1 MGSLKL
7 FKQIFKRQLTEDI
20 LSYRFLVNLI
30 LILFT
35 VVGFSLIFANYFRD
49 LQERYA
55 KTVAENDKRL
65 ADFVKEPIPN
75 VTNAVLEF
83 PMEPK
88 AGLFISEG
96 SEDRLPPGFFFIMYP
111 YTVKILARNQETGGI
126 LMYEPVSK
134 MTQFSSNL
142 SYSPDLTFIVQF
154 LLSFFAIVLS
164 FNAATEE
171 KEKGT
176 LRLVLSNPTKR
187 ASLIF
192 SKYLSTLVTIGLPLL
207 LGLILSI
214 LLLSAFGIMPISSVV
229 VTEFLLFFVV
239 SLVLVSS
246 FVLLGMLCSVF
257 SHSSK
262 NSLVL
267 SLIVWVFLVVI
278 FPKASGLILN
288 MKRFDIPTE
297 EQINKRIDS
306 TRAELSKKYKNQI
319 PADYNE
325 NPYKYERDRLVL
337 NIRAE
342 RDKSIQ
348 DIYDDVL
355 RKKISAIQTL
365 RAVNFI
371 SPASLYEYSVSSI
384 AGTGLFHLQHLWTQ
398 VRQYGSDFVT
408 QIKGEKA
415 TRENSSP
422 FYFDYLALS
431 EKKLDFNALL
441 KFKERYTQPGDRLKD
456 ALPYIGLL
464 VLYNLLLFV
473 LVFYKFQNYDVR

>member
-1 MGSLKL
+1 M

-35 VVGFSLIFANYFRD
+35 VIGFSLIFANYFRD

-55 KTVAENDKRL
+55 KTVVENDKRL
-65 ADFVKEPIPN
+65 ADFAREPISN

-83 PMEPK
+83 PMEPR
-88 AGLFISEG
+88 AELFISEG
-96 SEDRLPPGFFFIMYP
+96 SEDRLPPGFFFIMDRDI
-111 YTVKILARNQETGGI
+111 VKILSRNQETGGI

-142 SYSPDLTFIVQF
+142 SYSPDLMFIVEF

-176 LRLVLSNPTKR
+176 LRLVLSNPAKR
-187 ASLIF
+187 ASFLL
-192 SKYLSTLVTIGLPLL
+192 SKYLSTLMTIGLPLL

-214 LLLSAFGIMPISSVV
+214 LLLLEFGIMPISSSVI
-229 VTEFLLFFVV
+229 TEFLLFFLV
-239 SLVLVSS
+239 SLVFVSA

-257 SHSSK
+257 SQSSK

-267 SLIVWVFLVVI
+267 SLIVWVFLVVV
-278 FPKASGLILN
+278 FPKAFGLILN

-306 TRAELSKKYKNQI
+306 RRAKISKKYKDQM
-319 PADYNE
+319 PADYSSNS
-325 NPYKYERDRLVL
+325 YKYDRDPLIL
-337 NIRAE
+337 TITAE
-342 RDKSIQ
+342 MNKARQ
-348 DIYDDVL
+348 DINDDIL
-355 RKKISAIQTL
+355 RKKISTIQTL

-371 SPASLYEYSVSSI
+371 SPASLYGYSVSSI
-384 AGTGLFHLQHLWTQ
+384 VGTGLSHFQHLWTQ
-398 VRQYGSDFVT
+398 VKQYGSDFIS

-415 TRENSSP
+415 TREHSSP
-422 FYFDYLALS
+422 FYFDYLALG
-431 EKKLDFNALL
+431 EKKLEFNALL
-441 KFKERYTQPGDRLKD
+441 KFKEKETRFGDRLND
-456 ALPYIGLL
+456 SLPYLGLL
-464 VLYNLLLFV
+464 ALYNLFLFAF
-473 LVFYKFQNYDVR
+473 VFYKFQNYDVR